1 MKTLVFVLVPYT
13 VPPAALLEFAEALLA
28 PHQMR
33 DDDRT
38 TGRYDYLA
46 GSPGSFDD
54 RVAEGILPERM
65 KRAAHGRIT
74 TTAQLRDD
82 SIPGAVVTPDGV
94 WHDRDDRDRR
104 SAIGRSVGDALPHA
118 DRSAP
123 IVRRTRTSWR
133 EARRSGLRRWINA
146 DV

>member
-65 KRAAHGRIT
+65 KRATHGRIT

-104 SAIGRSVGDALPHA
+104 SAEAWETHYHTLIAAHPLCGAR
-118 DRSAP
+118 
-123 IVRRTRTSWR
+123 VRRG
-133 EARRSGLRRWINA
+133 AKPAVAG
-146 DV
+146 